1 MSKIRHITIVGSGL
15 AAKYFS
21 SVFHHY
27 GFVIDAI
34 ISRNAIKGKALAKL
48 VNAAYSDDFTQIIY
62 SDLILVCVKD
72 DAIKDVVKD
81 LSIDKGIIAHCAG
94 GIDLDVLSQFE
105 QRAVI
110 YPLQTL
116 VLNAN
121 NAEVP
126 ILLEANSKS
135 IEDILLT
142 MIKKC
147 QLNGHIVQSDSRRAY
162 HLAAVFANNFTNAIM
177 HATEDISRNFNLDF
191 NVLKPLLQHTIQNV
205 MEGNSP
211 KNLQTGPA
219 KRHDT
224 VTMNKHKELL
234 KSSPELRH
242 LYEAIS
248 KFIASGHDD
257 LKP

>member
-1 MSKIRHITIVGSGL
+1 MTKIRHITIVGSGL

-21 SVFHHY
+21 SVLHHH

-34 ISRNAIKGKALAKL
+34 LSRNATKGKALAKL
-48 VNAAYSDDFTQIIY
+48 VDAAYSDDFTQIIY
-62 SDLILVCVKD
+62 SDLVLLCVKD
-72 DAIKDVVKD
+72 DAIKDVIKD
-81 LSIDKGIIAHCAG
+81 LSINKGIIAHCAG
-94 GIDLDVLSQFE
+94 GIDLDVLNQFD

-126 ILLEANSKS
+126 ILLEANTKPL
-135 IEDILLT
+135 EETLMTL
-142 MIKKC
+142 IKKC
-147 QLNGHIVQSDSRRAY
+147 HLNGHIVHSESRRAY
-162 HLAAVFANNFTNAIM
+162 HLAAVFANNFSNAIM
-177 HATEDISRNFNLDF
+177 HATENISDNFQLDF
-191 NVLKPLLQHTIQNV
+191 NLLKPLLKHTIQNV
-205 MEGNSP
+205 MDGNNA

-224 VTMNKHKELL
+224 VTMNKHKDLL
-234 KSSPELRH
+234 KSKPELKN
-242 LYEAIS
+242 LYEAVS
-248 KFIASGHDD
+248 KFIASSQDN